1 MTLHYDMTLGGPRR
15 APTVV
20 TRTEHTRTPGRRPRL
35 EVDPEDPRVIL
46 TVWKAGYRVAAGP
59 DDL

>member
-1 MTLHYDMTLGGPRR
+1 VTLHYDMTLGGPRW

-20 TRTEHTRTPGRRPRL
+20 TRTVDTRTPGPRPRL

-46 TVWKAGYRVAAGP
+46 TVWKAG
-59 DDL
+59 